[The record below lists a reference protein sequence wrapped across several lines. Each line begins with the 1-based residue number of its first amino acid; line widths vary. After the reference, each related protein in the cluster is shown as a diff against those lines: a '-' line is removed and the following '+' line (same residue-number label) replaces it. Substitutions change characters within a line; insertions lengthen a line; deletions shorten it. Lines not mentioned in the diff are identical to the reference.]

1 MNDDLVKEMQQF
13 AQEYA
18 NPLITILNDINICI
32 HQDEI
37 NWFNI
42 RLKLSNLYSLA
53 QQWYQSDLLCQLLGH
68 IFVATN
74 DNQLNNNHDNFMALS
89 QHINQESLIFVDNA
103 HQSLITFNRA
113 FKAARVNSAHDTS
126 QDAFMHVLQ
135 HQVLLT
141 GIVEGLIDILDNN
154 SQALLKIIFESYHDL
169 GIDVNQ
175 IKKIIKTPLAD
186 FKFK

>member
-1 MNDDLVKEMQQF
+1 MNGDLVKEMQQF

-42 RLKLSNLYSLA
+42 RLKLNDLYNLA
-53 QQWYQSDLLCQLLGH
+53 QQWYQSDLLCQLLGR
-68 IFVATN
+68 IFAAVSN
-74 DNQLNNNHDNFMALS
+74 NQLNHDNNFMELS
-89 QHINQESLIFVDNA
+89 QHINQDSLIFVDNA
-103 HQSLITFNRA
+103 HQSLVTFNRA
-113 FKAARVNSAHDTS
+113 FKAARLNSAYDTS

-154 SQALLKIIFESYHDL
+154 SQALLKIIFESYCDL
-169 GIDVNQ
+169 GIDIKQ
-175 IKKIIKTPLAD
+175 IKKIVKTPLAD
-186 FKFK
+186 FK